1 MNGTPISTATEYRA
15 SPISPLPAGTPTTMS
30 SPPSGTRTE
39 QPPLVSL
46 VLQSKKALQHG
57 EQLCSKANSLTNASA
72 QCAVDVLA
80 LDAKVKW
87 VSEAVIEQLK
97 LAATV
102 AKSIEL
108 RRSQL
113 ERRIREWDT
122 IRSQHTTALDSI
134 LEALGTQL
142 VPPDFHQTSSDSSLF
157 GSQESIDKPNG
168 IIDPRLSPT
177 ATVRDDQ
184 LGRKT
189 RQNVDRSKWK
199 TLRDFVDEAAIEDVL
214 DAVEGERTRLDDI
227 MASTYHYPETLSN
240 AVASIRASLPVSG
253 AYPPINPILSIQEHT
268 TIDMAKH
275 LESLTE
281 HYEQMAS
288 ALHDSE
294 TGEVFSEEDMKEMNR
309 DTEELPAIMSELE
322 DNVKEIEAAHEKLL
336 TAKATAKEKLDTSSS
351 ILDDLDELGEIMSDM
366 LEKQQEVEEDCE
378 DVIEGLQQRLQVV
391 EELRHRY
398 VLYQSSFNKLL
409 IEIARRRQYREAAE
423 KIVEGMIGQLR
434 AMAEEERQVRDDF
447 NADHGAHIP
456 ADLCLCIENP
466 PTRWDV
472 VPFPGDVRETLP
484 EIDSDLLTQAREKLS
499 TGDVIFPGTDSL

>member
-1 MNGTPISTATEYRA
+1 
-15 SPISPLPAGTPTTMS
+15 MS
-30 SPPSGTRTE
+30 SPPGETRAE

-57 EQLCSKANSLTNASA
+57 EQLCSKANTLTNASA

-87 VSEAVIEQLK
+87 VGEAVIEQLK
-97 LAATV
+97 LAASV

-122 IRSQHTTALDSI
+122 IRSQHTTALDNI
-134 LEALGTQL
+134 LEALGTQP

-157 GSQESIDKPNG
+157 GSQDSIGKPNG
-168 IIDPRLSPT
+168 ISDPRLSPS
-177 ATVRDDQ
+177 ATIRDNQ
-184 LGRKT
+184 ISRKT
-189 RQNVDRSKWK
+189 RQNVDRTKWK

-214 DAVEGERTRLDDI
+214 DAVESERTRLDDI
-227 MASTYHYPETLSN
+227 VASTYHYPETLSN
-240 AVASIRASLPVSG
+240 AVASIRDSLPIGG

-275 LESLTE
+275 LESLTA

-294 TGEVFSEEDMKEMNR
+294 TGEVFSEEDLREMIR
-309 DTEELPAIMSELE
+309 DTDELPAIMSELE
-322 DNVKEIEAAHEKLL
+322 DSVKEVDAAHEKLL
-336 TAKATAKEKLDTSSS
+336 TAKAAAKGKLDASSS

-366 LEKQQEVEEDCE
+366 LEKQQDIEEDCE
-378 DVIEGLQQRLQVV
+378 DVLEGLQQRLQVV
-391 EELRHRY
+391 EELHHRY

-409 IEIARRRQYREAAE
+409 VEIARRRQYREAAE
-423 KIVEGMIGQLR
+423 KIVEGMVEQLR
-434 AMAEEERQVRDDF
+434 AMTEEECRVRDNF
-447 NADHGAHIP
+447 NVEHGTHIP

-472 VPFPGDVRETLP
+472 VPLPGDVRETLP
-484 EIDSDLLTQAREKLS
+484 QIDSDLLAQAREKLS

>member
-1 MNGTPISTATEYRA
+1 
-15 SPISPLPAGTPTTMS
+15 MS
-30 SPPSGTRTE
+30 SPPTETRTE

-87 VSEAVIEQLK
+87 ASEAVIEQLK
-97 LAATV
+97 LAASV

-122 IRSQHTTALDSI
+122 IRSQHTTALDNI
-134 LEALGTQL
+134 LEALGAQL
-142 VPPDFHQTSSDSSLF
+142 VPPEFHQTSSDSSLF
-157 GSQESIDKPNG
+157 GSYDSIDKPNG
-168 IIDPRLSPT
+168 ICDPRLSPS
-177 ATVRDDQ
+177 ATLRDHQ
-184 LGRKT
+184 ISRKT
-189 RQNVDRSKWK
+189 RQNVDRTRWK

-214 DAVEGERTRLDDI
+214 DSVESERTRLDDI
-227 MASTYHYPETLSN
+227 MTTTYHYPETLSN
-240 AVASIRASLPVSG
+240 AETSIRESLPISG

-268 TIDMAKH
+268 TIDMARH
-275 LESLTE
+275 LESLTA

-294 TGEVFSEEDMKEMNR
+294 TGEVFSEEDLRDMNR
-309 DTEELPAIMSELE
+309 DTEELPVIMSELE
-322 DNVKEIEAAHEKLL
+322 ESVKAVETAHEKLL
-336 TAKATAKEKLDTSSS
+336 TAKAAAEEKLDASSS

-366 LEKQQEVEEDCE
+366 LEKQQEVEGDCE
-378 DVIEGLQQRLQVV
+378 DVLEGLQQRLQVIQ
-391 EELRHRY
+391 ELHHQY

-409 IEIARRRQYREAAE
+409 VEIARRRQYREAAE
-423 KIVEGMIGQLR
+423 KIVEGMVGQLR
-434 AMAEEERQVRDDF
+434 AMAEGKHSPSANSTVQYSLVRLIEERQVRDDF
-447 NADHGAHIP
+447 NAEHGAHIP

-472 VPFPGDVRETLP
+472 VPLPGDVRETLP
-484 EIDSDLLTQAREKLS
+484 EIDSDLLAQVRVGYVCMYLLA
-499 TGDVIFPGTDSL
+499 I